1 MPPCLN
7 FLGLPL
13 CFLEIWGFIGSISS
27 SSGHSLGP
35 GIGWICDDPFFFLYK
50 TFFKNIKG
58 SSQWHDYVS
67 LSQPTY
73 MLHIMYLIFRVISNS
88 GIIITLKLITESV
101 SKIHVV
107 HTKEPYICL
116 IV

>member
-1 MPPCLN
+1 
-7 FLGLPL
+7 
-13 CFLEIWGFIGSISS
+13 
-27 SSGHSLGP
+27 
-35 GIGWICDDPFFFLYK
+35 
-50 TFFKNIKG
+50 
-58 SSQWHDYVS
+58 
-67 LSQPTY
+67 

-101 SKIHVV
+101 SEIHVV